1 MKTKTLI
8 LAFLFLVSCQQ
19 KEKSKEFIELN
30 KKYDS
35 ISELNYDYQTS
46 SFYRFN
52 EIYKKERESL
62 IDTVLLPQYKSILGN
77 DEVVNLYV
85 WDRINTI
92 SQKKEKKEILKS
104 YLGSH
109 ILKSRYSNNDRYVT
123 SVEINNDSCFLYKN
137 KKLIASNKIKL
148 VYSRNELTPGTFSIS
163 QYLVKLIQPNIILL
177 RDKNCLHC
185 SSLEFYK
192 VN

>member
-104 YLGSH
+104 YLGRH